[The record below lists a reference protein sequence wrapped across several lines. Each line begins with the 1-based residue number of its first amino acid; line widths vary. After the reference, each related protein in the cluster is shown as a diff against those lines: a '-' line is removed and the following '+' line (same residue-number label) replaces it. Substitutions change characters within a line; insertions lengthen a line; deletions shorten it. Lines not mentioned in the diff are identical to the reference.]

1 MNFTDESY
9 SNERI
14 ELHGKSF
21 RGCTFTDCELVYDG
35 DRSPTFANNRFIDTK
50 FVFTGASLRTLY
62 FLGNMYHAGEGG
74 KEVIEKTF
82 TDIMNGDVH
91 GHEVSTI
98 IPNTVDHSIHAAA
111 V

>member
-1 MNFTDESY
+1 MNYIDKSFD
-9 SNERI
+9 NERI

-21 RGCTFTDCELVYDG
+21 RGCTFTNCELVYDG
-35 DRSPTFANNRFIDTK
+35 DRSPTFSNNTFVDTT

-82 TDIMNGDVH
+82 ADIKNGDVH

-98 IPNTVDHSIHAAA
+98 IPNTIDHSFSSAIG
-111 V
+111 